1 MRALGRHLTGAAHD
15 DLPFH
20 PSCPTCRA
28 QRVQGTLPAGS
39 IVGPRARAGV
49 LAAVLAG
56 GTLGPGGGAPAPA
69 GGPLAPAAAALAA
82 KPKSATPAPAPP
94 PAAPSVPVNPG
105 ANAIGGDDD

>member
-1 MRALGRHLTGAAHD
+1 MSALGRHLTGAAHD

-28 QRVQGTLPAGS
+28 QRVQGTLPTGS

-56 GTLGPGGGAPAPA
+56 GTLAPA
-69 GGPLAPAAAALAA
+69 GAALAA
-82 KPKSATPAPAPP
+82 KPKPAAPAPAPP

-105 ANAIGGDDD
+105 ANAIGGDDDPVD